1 MRQEYARLLSDG
13 EAVQWLARGR
23 LSEEDVDATAESAR
37 KALSDGFL
45 DSDEGALMYLDH
57 LLNGTIQPQYRHIV
71 IDEAQDVSPI
81 EFKLL
86 SMASTNN
93 WFTIMGDTAQRLTPY
108 RGIRRWGDIGRVFGK
123 NETEVQQ
130 ARLSYRSNKQITT
143 FNNRVFRLYEP
154 SLETPKP
161 YERDGH
167 WPEWHRHASL
177 GDMYGAVYRRPSSYS
192 VTGRT
197 DECNHRYLGP
207 GPYQPEPLS
216 RVLSGARV

>member
-1 MRQEYARLLSDG
+1 
-13 EAVQWLARGR
+13 
-23 LSEEDVDATAESAR
+23 
-37 KALSDGFL
+37 
-45 DSDEGALMYLDH
+45 
-57 LLNGTIQPQYRHIV
+57 
-71 IDEAQDVSPI
+71 
-81 EFKLL
+81 
-86 SMASTNN
+86 MASTNN

-177 GDMYGAVYRRPSSYS
+177 GDMYGAVIDDLPRIRSLDGL
-192 VTGRT
+192 TNATIAILAR
-197 DECNHRYLGP
+197 